1 MPGNEK
7 MEPFEKGG
15 KDYLKKIG
23 ERAKNS
29 RISQPHQLTGL
40 DVAQMLDDWGYR
52 GLYMKL
58 AKQFGETKLR
68 MLAKAVAE
76 QNNITNKGAYLM
88 KILFPKDNDD
98 SNDTK

>member
-1 MPGNEK
+1 MPESEN
-7 MEPFEKGG
+7 MQPMEKGG

-40 DVAQMLDDWGYR
+40 DVAKMLDDWGYR

-76 QNNITNKGAYLM
+76 QKNITNKGAYLM
-88 KILFPKDNDD
+88 KILFPKDDD
-98 SNDTK
+98 GRNNSK